1 MGSPCAVPRGL
12 EEAGLEEKVVENVIY
27 QEMSPEEH
35 MLDWRITRQ
44 VMADAVLM
52 NTLHASQAQGE
63 KHAVIAL
70 VENGKLKETY
80 VSPEQAVK
88 KNFPFNPVMQ
98 AFDYYEV
105 QDGVCLLIVRDGKA
119 VISVNSIR

>member
-1 MGSPCAVPRGL
+1 M
-12 EEAGLEEKVVENVIY
+12 ENVVY
-27 QEMSPEEH
+27 QEMTPEER

-52 NTLHASQAQGE
+52 NTLHVSQALGE

-70 VENGKLKETY
+70 VENGELKETY

-88 KNFPFNPVMQ
+88 KNFPFNPVRQ
-98 AFDYYEV
+98 AFDSS
-105 QDGVCLLIVRDGKA
+105 QAQHGVCLLIVRDGKA
-119 VISVNSIR
+119 VISLNSVR

>member
-1 MGSPCAVPRGL
+1 M
-12 EEAGLEEKVVENVIY
+12 ENVVY
-27 QEMSPEEH
+27 QEMSSDER

-70 VENGKLKETY
+70 VENGELKESY
-80 VSPEQAVK
+80 VSPEKAVK
-88 KNFPFNPVMQ
+88 TSFPFNAVMQ
-98 AFDYYEV
+98 AFDYYDV
-105 QDGVCLLIVRDGKA
+105 QNGVCLLIVRDGKA
-119 VISVNSIR
+119 VISLNSLRGGSS

>member
-1 MGSPCAVPRGL
+1 V
-12 EEAGLEEKVVENVIY
+12 EHVVY
-27 QEMSPEEH
+27 QEMAPEES
-35 MLDWRITRQ
+35 MLDWRITRK
-44 VMADAVLM
+44 VMADPVLM

-70 VENGKLKETY
+70 VEKGELKESY

-88 KNFPFNPVMQ
+88 AAYPFNPVMQ
-98 AFDYYEV
+98 AFEFYDV

-119 VISVNSIR
+119 VISVNNVR

>member
-1 MGSPCAVPRGL
+1 MSGGGRM
-12 EEAGLEEKVVENVIY
+12 ENIVY
-27 QEMSPEEH
+27 QEMSAEEH
-35 MLDWRITRQ
+35 MLDWRVTRQ
-44 VMADAVLM
+44 VMSDTILM

-70 VENGKLKETY
+70 VENGKLRETY

-88 KNFPFNPVMQ
+88 KSFPFDPVAE
-98 AFDYYEV
+98 AFDFYEV
-105 QDGVCLLIVRDGKA
+105 QAGVCLLIVRDGKA

>member
-1 MGSPCAVPRGL
+1 M
-12 EEAGLEEKVVENVIY
+12 ENVVY
-27 QEMSPEEH
+27 QEMSPEER

-44 VMADAVLM
+44 VMADAILM
-52 NTLHASQAQGE
+52 NTLYASQAHGE

-70 VENGKLKETY
+70 VEHGVLNETY

-98 AFDYYEV
+98 AFDYYDV
-105 QDGVCLLIVRDGKA
+105 RNGVCLLIVRDGKA
-119 VISVNSIR
+119 VVSLNSIR

>member
-1 MGSPCAVPRGL
+1 M
-12 EEAGLEEKVVENVIY
+12 ENVVY

-44 VMADAVLM
+44 VMSNAVLM

-70 VENGKLKETY
+70 VENGELKETY

-88 KNFPFNPVMQ
+88 KSFPFDPVMQ
-98 AFDYYEV
+98 AFDFYETKG
-105 QDGVCLLIVRDGKA
+105 GVCLLIVRDGKA
-119 VISVNSIR
+119 VISVNSVR

>member
-1 MGSPCAVPRGL
+1 MI
-12 EEAGLEEKVVENVIY
+12 ENIVY
-27 QEMSPEEH
+27 QEMSPDER

-44 VMADAVLM
+44 VMSDAVLM

-70 VENGKLKETY
+70 VENGELKETY

-88 KNFPFNPVMQ
+88 KNFPFEPVTR
-98 AFDYYEV
+98 AFDFY
-105 QDGVCLLIVRDGKA
+105 DAKGGVCLLIVRDGKA
-119 VISVNSIR
+119 VISVNSVR

>member
-1 MGSPCAVPRGL
+1 MM
-12 EEAGLEEKVVENVIY
+12 ENVVY
-27 QEMSPEEH
+27 QEMSPEER

-52 NTLHASQAQGE
+52 NTLHASQAEGE

-70 VENGKLKETY
+70 VENGELKETY

-88 KNFPFNPVMQ
+88 KNFPFNPVTQ
-98 AFDYYEV
+98 AFDYYDV
-105 QDGVCLLIVRDGKA
+105 QNGVCLLIVRDGKA
-119 VISVNSIR
+119 VVSLNSIR

>member
-1 MGSPCAVPRGL
+1 MD
-12 EEAGLEEKVVENVIY
+12 VVYE
-27 QEMSPEEH
+27 EMSPDER

-70 VENGKLKETY
+70 VKNGELLETY
-80 VSPEQAVK
+80 VIPEQAVK
-88 KNFPFNPVMQ
+88 KSFPFDPVMQ
-98 AFDYYEV
+98 AFEFYDARG
-105 QDGVCLLIVRDGKA
+105 GVCLLIVRDGKA
-119 VISVNSIR
+119 VISVNSLR

>member
-1 MGSPCAVPRGL
+1 M
-12 EEAGLEEKVVENVIY
+12 ENVVY
-27 QEMSPEEH
+27 QEMSPDEQV
-35 MLDWRITRQ
+35 LDWRITHQ

-70 VENGKLKETY
+70 VESGELKETY

-88 KNFPFNPVMQ
+88 KNFPFNPVTQ
-98 AFDYYEV
+98 AFDFYEV
-105 QDGVCLLIVRDGKA
+105 QGGVCLLIVRDGKA
-119 VISVNSIR
+119 VISVNSLR